1 MINRG
6 IIFMYSKSAQKY
18 FYMVG
23 QPIDG
28 MITDKEGNLYRPYQA
43 FVEHMILRGYA
54 TNSIHSYA
62 EHSFRFLNYISRA
75 IELTPPPIDKS
86 QLRIIILNYTSYL
99 LHGKDAADP
108 VVNQIAMENDKV
120 RKTSISSLAPIDHA
134 VSYFIKLGELE
145 QYEQTGVLSQLFKA
159 VKHEITASEKKR
171 IKKHSM
177 LAGVIKGGLTA
188 KERVSYG
195 ILTRKRSKSNNR
207 IYTTQSIEL
216 SCVTKLIN
224 SATNL
229 RDKTIYSFLAA
240 SGARSHEALQLKI
253 TDFDVITK
261 DVYLRDPSLI
271 DRNTSGLTP
280 KEEEGLAW
288 KGRNTETTFLIEPF
302 KSMFFSYLTDYLKQE
317 RVSTCGHPFIFQN
330 YKTLRPF
337 FCSDRSSRIKQFKTA
352 AKRSGLED
360 TTCISPH
367 SLRHT
372 YGTYV
377 LNYLPLPNG
386 EFGLPIAY
394 VKILMGHVSLDS
406 TEVYAKHDED
416 IMKAQVEYANELLF
430 NANEVD
436 LKMISL
442 KYRESQLEKVK
453 AEIDRLLSEEAA

>member
-1 MINRG
+1 MINRRVL
-6 IIFMYSKSAQKY
+6 FMNSKSAHKS

-28 MITDKEGNLYRPYQA
+28 MVTDKEGNLYRPYQA

-54 TNSIHSYA
+54 TNSIISYA
-62 EHSFRFLNYISRA
+62 EHAFRFLNYISRV
-75 IELTPPPIDKS
+75 IELTPPPVEKW
-86 QLRIIILNYTSYL
+86 QLRIIILNYTTYL
-99 LHGKDAADP
+99 LHGKDAPDP
-108 VVNQIAMENDKV
+108 VVSQIAMENDKV

-145 QYEQTGVLSQLFKA
+145 QYEQTGVLTHLFEA
-159 VKHEITASEKKR
+159 VKHEITASEKKNM
-171 IKKHSM
+171 KKHSM
-177 LAGVIKGGLTA
+177 IAGVIKGGLTA
-188 KERVSYG
+188 KERISYG
-195 ILTRKRSKSNNR
+195 ILTRKKSKSTNR

-216 SCVTKLIN
+216 SCVTKLIK

-253 TDFDVITK
+253 TDFDVMAK
-261 DVYLRDPSLI
+261 EVYLRDPSLI
-271 DRNTSGLTP
+271 DRNTFGLTP
-280 KEEEGLAW
+280 EEEEELAW

-302 KSMFFSYLTDYLKQE
+302 KSMFFSYLTDYLKKE

-372 YGTYV
+372 YGTYT
-377 LNYLPLPNG
+377 LNYLPMPNG
-386 EFGLPIAY
+386 EYGLPIAY

-406 TEVYAKHDED
+406 TEVYAKHDEV

-430 NANEVD
+430 NANVID

-442 KYRESQLEKVK
+442 KYQESKLEKIK
-453 AEIDRLLSEEAA
+453 AEIDRLLSEKAA

>member
-1 MINRG
+1 MN
-6 IIFMYSKSAQKY
+6 SKSAHKS

-54 TNSIHSYA
+54 TNSIISYA
-62 EHSFRFLNYISRA
+62 EHAFRFLNYISRA
-75 IELTPPPIDKS
+75 IELTPPPVEKW
-86 QLRIIILNYTSYL
+86 QLRIIILNYTTYL
-99 LHGKDAADP
+99 LHGKDAPDP
-108 VVNQIAMENDKV
+108 VVSQIAMENDKV

-134 VSYFIKLGELE
+134 ISYFIKLGELE
-145 QYEQTGVLSQLFKA
+145 QYEQTGVLTHLFEA
-159 VKHEITASEKKR
+159 VKHEITASEKKNM
-171 IKKHSM
+171 KKHSM
-177 LAGVIKGGLTA
+177 IAGVIKGGLTA
-188 KERVSYG
+188 KERISYG
-195 ILTRKRSKSNNR
+195 ILTRKKSKSTNR

-216 SCVTKLIN
+216 SCVTKLIK

-253 TDFDVITK
+253 TDFDVMAK
-261 DVYLRDPSLI
+261 EVYLRDPSLI
-271 DRNTSGLTP
+271 DRNTFGLTP
-280 KEEEGLAW
+280 EEEEELAW

-302 KSMFFSYLTDYLKQE
+302 KSMFFSYLTDYLKEE

-372 YGTYV
+372 YGTYT
-377 LNYLPLPNG
+377 LNYLPMPNG
-386 EFGLPIAY
+386 EYGLPIAY

-430 NANEVD
+430 NANVID

-442 KYRESQLEKVK
+442 KYQESKLEKIK
-453 AEIDRLLSEEAA
+453 AEIDRLLSEKAA